1 MGASLLALAKSIYY
15 LHVIYS
21 ILTIFTNLHDL
32 AFGTL
37 TFYKIFSF
45 FTCYAPE
52 LTFTPFYSNFS
63 GPVKGHSFPCP
74 CSLVQCPWNGK
85 LPRLYRFSKAVP
97 WLSLTITGQYLYYQY
112 CLRSWK
118 GLYIN
123 SCCHTSRIMVCCH
136 LSSSDSDLNALLN

>member
-1 MGASLLALAKSIYY
+1 MLFTVFRQY
-15 LHVIYS
+15 LQ
-21 ILTIFTNLHDL
+21 IFLHDL

-37 TFYKIFSF
+37 TFYRIFSF

-52 LTFTPFYSNFS
+52 FTFTPFYSNFS

-123 SCCHTSRIMVCCH
+123 SCCHASRIMVCCH
-136 LSSSDSDLNALLN
+136 LSKILDNTGSIDIGL